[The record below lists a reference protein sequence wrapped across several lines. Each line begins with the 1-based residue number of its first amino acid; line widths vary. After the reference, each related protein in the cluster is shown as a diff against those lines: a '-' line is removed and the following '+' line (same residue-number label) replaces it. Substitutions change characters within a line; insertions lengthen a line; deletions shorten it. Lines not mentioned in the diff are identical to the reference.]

1 MLRGFLAL
9 GAIALLAGC
18 GGGGKAATPPAS
30 SPATTTAP
38 TVSIRIVTTKPAT
51 TTAPAPPPTLTSL
64 ADLAACNVLQRN
76 IAYVSQVVSQSVDF
90 ITQSLHPKQLAQ
102 RTGVGRRNL
111 LYAADLLRRTPAPTS
126 LRRAKASLVGALRSF
141 AADFLR
147 AQHSVARKDLAKA
160 AFELVDRPAV
170 AKISAAT
177 KKINRA
183 CGS

>member
-1 MLRGFLAL
+1 MARALLAIAAL
-9 GAIALLAGC
+9 ALLAGC
-18 GGGGKAATPPAS
+18 GGGKAAAPATSTGATTAPPTLSVKIVTTPP
-30 SPATTTAP
+30 PATTTAP
-38 TVSIRIVTTKPAT
+38 PA
-51 TTAPAPPPTLTSL
+51 PTLTSL

-111 LYAADLLRRTPAPTS
+111 LYAADLLQKTSAPTS
-126 LRRAKASLVGALRSF
+126 LRRAKTRLVLGLRSF

-147 AQHSVARKDLAKA
+147 AQRAVAKKDLAKA

-170 AKISAAT
+170 AKIGAAT
-177 KKINRA
+177 KTINRA